1 MRTSSQMR
9 TFDGI
14 RLTARR
20 ELVERTRRDRS
31 FLIST
36 LVTLAILLAII
47 FVPKLLGS
55 DDPKEFDVGLVG
67 AASQPIG
74 QVLTAQAEAAGIRI
88 NLQQPASATDAE
100 ATVRDGK
107 LDLAVIDGR
116 ELVAKAEPDEQLS
129 LLVQAASRAARAQQ
143 TLQSAGVDQGEIQ
156 AALAPPPLPVRSLEP
171 VDEDVRSKRAIATV
185 AVFLLYGQLIGYC
198 FAVAM
203 GVVEEKST
211 RVVEVLLAA
220 VRPVQLLAGKII
232 GVGLVGLIQ
241 LSIIGAI
248 GLAVAVASNTIT
260 LPPDAT
266 GTIGSVLLWFLLG
279 YAFYSSMF
287 AVAGAIVSRQEELQ
301 NTATPLNLLMIASFF
316 IAFSSSVSGGGD
328 TTLAKVSSFLPPV
341 APLIMPLRIAGG
353 NAAPWEI
360 PLSMAIMLVSIVA
373 VVLLAARLYE
383 GAILRTGARVKLS
396 DAWRSGRRQPATGR
410 A

>member
-1 MRTSSQMR
+1 MRASQMR

-14 RLTARR
+14 KLMARR

-47 FVPKLLGS
+47 FVPKLLGAN
-55 DDPKEFDVGLVG
+55 DPTEFNVGLAG

-88 NLQQPASATDAE
+88 NLQQPASAADAE
-100 ATVRDGK
+100 AAVRDGK
-107 LDLAVIDGR
+107 LDLAVVDGR

-143 TLQSAGVDQGEIQ
+143 TLQSAGVDQAEIQ

-171 VDEDVRSKRAIATV
+171 VDEDARSKRTIATV

-220 VRPVQLLAGKII
+220 VRPVQLLAGKIL

-241 LSIIGAI
+241 LAIIGAI

-316 IAFSSSVSGGGD
+316 IAFSSSVSGEGD

-360 PLSMAIMLVSIVA
+360 ALSLAIMLVSIVA

>member
-1 MRTSSQMR
+1 MRTPPTR

-36 LVTLAILLAII
+36 LVTLAILVALI

-55 DDPKEFDVGLVG
+55 DDPTEFDVGLVG
-67 AASQPIG
+67 PASQPLG
-74 QVLTAQAEAAGIRI
+74 QALTAQGEAVDVRINLRQPATAAEAEAA
-88 NLQQPASATDAE
+88 
-100 ATVRDGK
+100 VRDGK

-360 PLSMAIMLVSIVA
+360 ALSLAIMLVSIVA

>member
-1 MRTSSQMR
+1 MRTSPMK
-9 TFDGI
+9 TYDGI
-14 RLTARR
+14 KLTARR

-36 LVTLAILLAII
+36 LVTLAILVAII
-47 FVPKLLGS
+47 FVPKLLGA

-67 AASQPIG
+67 QASQPLG
-74 QVLTAQAEAAGIRI
+74 QVLTAQGEAADIRI
-88 NLQQPASATDAE
+88 NLRQPASAAE
-100 ATVRDGK
+100 AEAAVRDGTI
-107 LDLAVIDGR
+107 DLAVIDGR
-116 ELVAKAEPDEQLS
+116 QLVAEAEVDEQLN
-129 LLVQAASRAARAQQ
+129 LLVQAASRGVRAQQ
-143 TLQSAGVDQGEIQ
+143 TLQAAGVPPGEIQ

-171 VDEDVRSKRAIATV
+171 VDEDAQSKRTIATV

-198 FAVAM
+198 FTVAM

-211 RVVEVLLAA
+211 RVIEVLLAA

-232 GVGLVGLIQ
+232 GIGLVGLIQ
-241 LSIIGAI
+241 LAIIGAV
-248 GLAVAVASNTIT
+248 GLAVAVAAGSIT
-260 LPPDAT
+260 LPPDAA

-301 NTATPLNLLMIASFF
+301 NTATPLNLLLLASFF
-316 IAFSSSVSGGGD
+316 VAFTASVGGGD
-328 TTLAKVSSFLPPV
+328 TTLARVSTFLPPV
-341 APLIMPLRIAGG
+341 APLVMPLRIAGG
-353 NAAPWEI
+353 DAAPWEVAVA
-360 PLSMAIMLVSIVA
+360 LAIMLVSIVA

-383 GAILRTGARVKLS
+383 GAILRTGARVKLG
-396 DAWRSGRRQPATGR
+396 DAWRGARRRPATDH